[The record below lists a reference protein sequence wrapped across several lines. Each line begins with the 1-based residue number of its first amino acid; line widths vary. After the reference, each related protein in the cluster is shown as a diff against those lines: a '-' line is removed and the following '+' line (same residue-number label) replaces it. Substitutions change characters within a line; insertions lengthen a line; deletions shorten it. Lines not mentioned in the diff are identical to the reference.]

1 MGQKCAENKIGLQFP
16 LKSDTINMLVC
27 CVRCV
32 RRNTK
37 LRLSRRIIPGYTTT
51 RLIIVYFIVG
61 LSMLIFGFFY
71 YNRQISQLN
80 ADIDAQINIFAS
92 LAAEL
97 PGVED
102 REFQLKL
109 IEIVKES
116 FAEERA
122 RAFSFII
129 TDVEGNVLIARGVDL
144 KLDAK
149 IDKLDIQVNQNQE
162 ISLTEDESALL
173 QSTLARMRK
182 KNAPREIPMLLEDRE
197 LKGYIY
203 YGDAAPSE
211 MQHLP
216 FVITDT
222 VGTPQKWQIWGDI
235 ITADKAT
242 AQERERA
249 EIFIQN
255 AQASSVIET
264 TPEWHDGYFYYE
276 SKPYYGLIVL
286 FLVPVILLAFGVV
299 CFLIYQRIKSYEHS
313 AIWGGLAKETAHQ
326 LGTPISSLLA
336 WTELLHER
344 SKETIDPILAE
355 LAESMRNDLERLQK
369 TTARFGMIGTQPPRT
384 EVNLDDI
391 FQEVRRYFEKRLPH
405 ISRRVEIRLIP
416 QKIPAILANA
426 QLLHWVFENL
436 IRNSLDAM
444 DKAEGWIQI
453 EATHDKRSGDIFIR
467 YADNGSGIA
476 RENQRKIFEPG
487 MSTKAHGWGL
497 GLTVIQRI
505 IHEYHHGSVRIVKTS
520 PEGTTFEI
528 RLPVA

>member
-1 MGQKCAENKIGLQFP
+1 MRLN
-16 LKSDTINMLVC
+16 
-27 CVRCV
+27 
-32 RRNTK
+32 RRV
-37 LRLSRRIIPGYTTT
+37 IPEYTTT
-51 RLIIVYFIVG
+51 RLIFVYFIVG
-61 LSMLIFGFFY
+61 LSMLVFGFVY
-71 YNRQISQLN
+71 YTRQISQLN
-80 ADIDAQINIFAS
+80 ADIDAQISIFAD

-97 PGVED
+97 PSVED

-109 IEIVKES
+109 IEIVKKS

-129 TDVEGNVLIARGVDL
+129 TDEAGNVLITRGVDL

-149 IDKLDIQVNQNQE
+149 IDNLDTPVNQNQE
-162 ISLTEDESALL
+162 IALTADERALL
-173 QSTLARMRK
+173 QSTLARMQE
-182 KNAPREIPMLLEDRE
+182 KNPSRDIPMLLEDRQ

-211 MQHLP
+211 MARLP

-222 VGTPQKWQIWGDI
+222 AGVPQKWQIWGDV

-242 AQERERA
+242 TQQRERA

-264 TPEWHDGYFYYE
+264 TPEWHVGSFYYE
-276 SKPYYGLIVL
+276 SKPYYGLVVP
-286 FLVPVILLAFGVV
+286 LVVPIILLVFGIV

-344 SKETIDPILAE
+344 SKEVADPILRE
-355 LAESMRNDLERLQK
+355 LAESMQNDLERLQK

-384 EVNLDDI
+384 EVNLDSV
-391 FQEVRRYFEKRLPH
+391 FQEVQAYFEKRLPH
-405 ISRRVEIRLIP
+405 IQRRVEIRLVP
-416 QKIPAILANA
+416 QEIPAILANA

-453 EATHDKRSGDIFIR
+453 EATHDKRSGDIIIR
-467 YADNGSGIA
+467 YTDNGSGIA

-497 GLTVIQRI
+497 GLTVVQRI
-505 IHEYHHGSVRIVKTS
+505 IREYHHGSIRIVKTS

-528 RLPVA
+528 RLPIT

>member
-1 MGQKCAENKIGLQFP
+1 MR
-16 LKSDTINMLVC
+16 LK
-27 CVRCV
+27 
-32 RRNTK
+32 
-37 LRLSRRIIPGYTTT
+37 RRIIPGYTTT
-51 RLIIVYFIVG
+51 RLIFVYFIVG
-61 LSMLIFGFFY
+61 LSMLVFGFVY
-71 YNRQISQLN
+71 YNRQISELN
-80 ADIDAQINIFAS
+80 ADIDAQIDIFAD

-97 PGVED
+97 PSVED

-109 IEIVKES
+109 IEIVKKS
-116 FAEERA
+116 FAGGRA

-129 TDVEGNVLIARGVDL
+129 TDTQGNVIITRGVDL

-149 IDKLDIQVNQNQE
+149 IDNLDIHVNQNQE
-162 ISLTEDESALL
+162 ISLTESESDLL
-173 QSTLARMRK
+173 RSTLVRMRK
-182 KNAPREIPMLLEDRE
+182 KHPPREIPMLLEDRQ

-211 MQHLP
+211 IMHLP
-216 FVITDT
+216 FVMTDT
-222 VGTPQKWQIWGDI
+222 TGAPQKWQIWGDV
-235 ITADKAT
+235 ITVDKAT

-249 EIFIQN
+249 EIFVQN

-264 TPEWHDGYFYYE
+264 TPEWDTGYFYYE
-276 SKPYYGLIVL
+276 SKPYYGLIVP
-286 FLVPVILLAFGVV
+286 FIVPIILLAFGVV
-299 CFLIYQRIKSYEHS
+299 CFLVYQRIKSYEHS

-344 SKETIDPILAE
+344 SKETADPTLVE
-355 LAESMRNDLERLQK
+355 LATSMQNDLERLQK
-369 TTARFGMIGTQPPRT
+369 TTARFGMIGTQPPQT
-384 EVNLDDI
+384 EVHLDDI
-391 FQEVRRYFEKRLPH
+391 FQEVQLYFQKRLPH

-416 QKIPAILANA
+416 HKIPTILANA
-426 QLLHWVFENL
+426 LLLHWVFENL

-444 DKAEGWIQI
+444 DKVDGWIEI
-453 EATHDKRSGDIFIR
+453 EATHDKRAGDIVIR

-497 GLTVIQRI
+497 GLTVVQRI
-505 IHEYHHGSVRIVKTS
+505 IREYHHGSIRIVKTS
-520 PEGTTFEI
+520 AEGTTFEI

>member
-1 MGQKCAENKIGLQFP
+1 
-16 LKSDTINMLVC
+16 MLL
-27 CVRCV
+27 
-32 RRNTK
+32 N
-37 LRLSRRIIPGYTTT
+37 RRIIPGYTTT
-51 RLIIVYFIVG
+51 RLIFVYFIVG
-61 LSMLIFGFFY
+61 LGMLVFGFVY
-71 YNRQISQLN
+71 YNQQISQLN
-80 ADIDAQINIFAS
+80 ADIDAQIDIFAD

-97 PGVED
+97 PSVED
-102 REFQLKL
+102 RAFQLKL
-109 IEIVKES
+109 IEIVKKS

-129 TDVEGNVLIARGVDL
+129 TDEKGNVLITRGVDL

-149 IDKLDIQVNQNQE
+149 IDNLDIQVNQNQE
-162 ISLTEDESALL
+162 ISLTEDENALL
-173 QSTLARMRK
+173 RSTLARMEK
-182 KNAPREIPMLLEDRE
+182 KNKPREIPMLLEDRQ

-211 MQHLP
+211 LEHLP

-222 VGTPQKWQIWGDI
+222 TDAPQKWQIWGDV
-235 ITADKAT
+235 ITADNAT
-242 AQERERA
+242 AQQRERA
-249 EIFIQN
+249 EIFIRN

-264 TPEWHDGYFYYE
+264 TPEWHNGYFYYE
-276 SKPYYGLIVL
+276 SKPYYGLIVP
-286 FLVPVILLAFGVV
+286 FIVPIILLAFGVV

-344 SKETIDPILAE
+344 SKEITDPALVE
-355 LAESMRNDLERLQK
+355 LAESMQNDLERLQK
-369 TTARFGMIGTQPPRT
+369 TTARFGMIGTQPPQT

-391 FQEVRRYFEKRLPH
+391 FQEVRIYFEKRLPH
-405 ISRRVEIRLIP
+405 ISRRVEIQLIP
-416 QKIPAILANA
+416 HEIPTIFANA

-453 EATHDKRSGDIFIR
+453 EATHDKRSDNIVIR
-467 YADNGSGIA
+467 YTDNGSGIA

-487 MSTKAHGWGL
+487 MSTKTHGWGL
-497 GLTVIQRI
+497 GLTVVQRI
-505 IHEYHHGSVRIVKTS
+505 IREYHHGRIRIVKTS

>member
-1 MGQKCAENKIGLQFP
+1 M
-16 LKSDTINMLVC
+16 C

-32 RRNTK
+32 RGNPK
-37 LRLSRRIIPGYTTT
+37 VRLNRRIIPGYTITH
-51 RLIIVYFIVG
+51 LIFVYFIVG
-61 LSMLIFGFFY
+61 LSMLIFGFVY

-80 ADIDAQINIFAS
+80 ADIDAQIDIFAD

-97 PGVED
+97 PSVED

-109 IEIVKES
+109 IEIVKKS

-129 TDVEGNVLIARGVDL
+129 TDAQGTVLITRGVDL

-149 IDKLDIQVNQNQE
+149 IDSLDIQVNQNQG
-162 ISLTEDESALL
+162 ISLTEDENALL
-173 QSTLARMRK
+173 QSTLARMRE
-182 KNAPREIPMLLEDRE
+182 KNTPRKIPMLLEDRQ

-211 MQHLP
+211 MGQLP
-216 FVITDT
+216 FVMTDT
-222 VGTPQKWQIWGDI
+222 TEAPQKWQIWGDV

-242 AQERERA
+242 AQQRERA
-249 EIFIQN
+249 EIFVQN

-276 SKPYYGLIVL
+276 SKPYYGLLIVP
-286 FLVPVILLAFGVV
+286 FIVPVVLLAFGVV
-299 CFLIYQRIKSYEHS
+299 CFLVYQRIKSYEHS

-336 WTELLHER
+336 WTELLRER
-344 SKETIDPILAE
+344 SKEKTDPALTE
-355 LAESMRNDLERLQK
+355 LAESMQNDLERLQK
-369 TTARFGMIGTQPPRT
+369 TTARFGMIGTQPPLT

-391 FQEVRRYFEKRLPH
+391 FQEVQTYFEKRLPH

-416 QKIPAILANA
+416 HEIPPILANA

-444 DKAEGWIQI
+444 DKVEGWIEI
-453 EATHDKRSGDIFIR
+453 EAPYDQRSSDIIIR

-497 GLTVIQRI
+497 GLTVVQRI
-505 IHEYHHGSVRIVKTS
+505 IREYHHGSIRIVKTS

-528 RLPVA
+528 RLPIA

>member
-1 MGQKCAENKIGLQFP
+1 LN
-16 LKSDTINMLVC
+16 
-27 CVRCV
+27 
-32 RRNTK
+32 
-37 LRLSRRIIPGYTTT
+37 RRIIPGYTTT
-51 RLIIVYFIVG
+51 RLILVYFIVG
-61 LSMLIFGFFY
+61 LGALIFGFFHY
-71 YNRQISQLN
+71 AQQISRLN
-80 ADIDAQINIFAS
+80 ADIEAQIDLFAD
-92 LAAEL
+92 LAAEI
-97 PGVED
+97 PGVEN
-102 REFQLKL
+102 RGLQQKL
-109 IEIVKES
+109 IAIVKKS
-116 FAEERA
+116 FAEDRS
-122 RAFSFII
+122 RTFSFII
-129 TDVEGNVLIARGVDL
+129 TDAQGNVVITRGVDPQ
-144 KLDAK
+144 LDAK
-149 IDKLDIQVNQNQE
+149 IDSLDIKVNENEE
-162 ISLTEDESALL
+162 ISLTQDERALL
-173 QSTLARMRK
+173 QSTLARM
-182 KNAPREIPMLLEDRE
+182 KNKHLPREIHMLLEDRQ

-211 MQHLP
+211 MAHLP

-222 VGTPQKWQIWGDI
+222 TGTPQKWQIWGDV

-242 AQERERA
+242 AQQRERA

-276 SKPYYGLIVL
+276 SKPYYGLIIP
-286 FLVPVILLAFGVV
+286 FIVPVILLAFGVV
-299 CFLIYQRIKSYEHS
+299 CFLVYQRIKSYEHS

-326 LGTPISSLLA
+326 LGTPLSSLLA

-344 SKETIDPILAE
+344 SKEIADAVLIE
-355 LAESMRNDLERLQK
+355 LAESMQNDLERLQK

-391 FQEVRRYFEKRLPH
+391 FQEVQIYFEKRLPH

-416 QKIPAILANA
+416 HEIPSILANA

-453 EATHDKRSGDIFIR
+453 EATHEKRSSDIVIR
-467 YADNGSGIA
+467 YADNGSGID

-487 MSTKAHGWGL
+487 VSTKAHGWGL
-497 GLTVIQRI
+497 GLTVVQRI
-505 IHEYHHGSVRIVKTS
+505 IREYHHGSIRIVKTS